1 MRDLGALHDGLE
13 QLIDLDMFV
22 GRALAV
28 IGTQIHA
35 GQHDLGHAGLLGFTH
50 LFEHGLDGH
59 GTLGAAGLPHD
70 AIGTAMVAAILDLH
84 AQPRT
89 TERIDHVAIAAGGH
103 AIGFDAQHLADA
115 LGDVNLGRF
124 GDHAIGKLQQ
134 LLGMQVDDAAGYDHV
149 RLARIGQGV
158 TDGLAGLGL
167 GLPRHGTGIDNDQFG
182 VPGLHHRKAQAHKIG
197 SDTVGLNPVDTTTEV
212 DDGNMG
218 CEHTGS
224 LIEDV
229 VEGTLDTVGH
239 RLLTGCDVVAH
250 LVGKGA
256 KQLALFVG

>member
-1 MRDLGALHDGLE
+1 
-13 QLIDLDMFV
+13 MFV

-28 IGTQIHA
+28 IGTQVHT

-59 GTLGAAGLPHD
+59 GTLGSAGLPHD

-149 RLARIGQGV
+149 RLAGIGQGV

-212 DDGNMG
+212 DYGNMG

-239 RLLTGCDVVAH
+239 RLLTGCDVIAH

-256 KQLALFVG
+256 KQLALLVGEIGGDDHA